1 MRLPSSFLVH
11 ALVLAAGL
19 AASAPARV
27 GGSTMPSGATLSS
40 EAQLVIL
47 AEPQPPAGIATS
59 SGAITLPYRVVEV
72 FSGEPG
78 AASVVVRHPQLD
90 PMDRQRLGSGERVIV
105 MARPDAQNPGRWLG
119 SAPLR
124 ATDEA
129 VAAFRKWGAPSD
141 VREARPL
148 SEVVAVAQ
156 QAEPAPSSETARPM
170 PLSMPAE
177 VPAPVEVED
186 ESVAAEPTWH
196 DVPVAEV
203 DEAAAAVAPEAP
215 TQPAGRVAAVAATER
230 GEALPETGVLP
241 TRGPGL
247 PPAPT
252 RRILG
257 PSAAERDDL
266 KAAEPA
272 KG

>member
-1 MRLPSSFLVH
+1 MRLASSFLVH
-11 ALVLAAGL
+11 ALVLAAAL
-19 AASAPARV
+19 AASAPAHA
-27 GGSTMPSGATLSS
+27 GGSAMPAGATPGS

-59 SGAITLPYRVVEV
+59 TGAITLPYRVVEV

-90 PMDRQRLGSGERVIV
+90 PMDRQRLGSGERMIV
-105 MARPDAQNPGRWLG
+105 MARPDAKNPGRWVG

-141 VREARPL
+141 VRETRPL
-148 SEVVAVAQ
+148 SEVVALAQ
-156 QAEPAPSSETARPM
+156 QAEQAPSSEITQP
-170 PLSMPAE
+170 MPAE
-177 VPAPVEVED
+177 VAAPVEIED

-203 DEAAAAVAPEAP
+203 DESPVAAAVVAPVTP
-215 TQPAGRVAAVAATER
+215 TQPTGRVATLPPTEH
-230 GEALPETGVLP
+230 GESPPDTSLLP
-241 TRGPGL
+241 TPGPGL

-252 RRILG
+252 RRVLG
-257 PSAAERDDL
+257 PSAAERDGL